1 MQLFL
6 IRHPQPDVAAGI
18 CYGQTDLALPK
29 HQHHQLGIIAQTLQ
43 QQLPSEFVVYTSPLQ
58 RCRLLAE
65 QLHASPLVDDRLKEM
80 HFGEWEM
87 QAWDA
92 LPRDQLDAWAQD
104 PLHYVVP
111 GGESVAQLH
120 ARAGRHAGHAG
131 HDDEPT
137 LGGCGGAEF
146 DVLHGRISSIA
157 EDGAAGAYSSN
168 NGSKAAG
175 IAAIFAFNASRS
187 SELC

>member
-120 ARAGRHAGHAG
+120 ARVVDFVAEHQTRNTHSLILVTHAGVMKVLSGQAQRLS
-131 HDDEPT
+131 HDSWMQ
-137 LGGCGGAEF
+137 LHF
-146 DVLHGRISSIA
+146 DYASLHCI
-157 EDGAAGAYSSN
+157 D
-168 NGSKAAG
+168 
-175 IAAIFAFNASRS
+175 
-187 SELC
+187 LP